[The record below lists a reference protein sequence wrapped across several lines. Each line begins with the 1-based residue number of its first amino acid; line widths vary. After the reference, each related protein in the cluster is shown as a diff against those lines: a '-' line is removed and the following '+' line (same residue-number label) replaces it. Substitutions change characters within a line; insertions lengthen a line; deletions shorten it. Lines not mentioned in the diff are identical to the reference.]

1 MKTRAI
7 FVIFF
12 SLCSI
17 FSFGQLQ
24 RGMWLVEGNAGWNKE
39 LNNNYKYASYEIS
52 PSFGYA
58 LSSKW
63 MLGTGLSYFYS
74 NYNNEAEN
82 SNFQSNNYTFS
93 PFIRYYFSKP
103 EKLVKIFTAL
113 EGNIYLQEGKS
124 TTRFGSV
131 DVTSTDYA
139 ARAMV
144 GADYFITSSI
154 ALEGTLRYLIDF
166 QESSTANH
174 YIGYRLSLQFFLQN
188 QTESHLSNGIALTK
202 GAYYIAYNPFT
213 VSASW
218 NYNGPFHDYNIQFNP
233 TIGYFLTD
241 RWALGTGFLL
251 GFAKQNS
258 IVDIAPFV
266 RYYFGTQ
273 NARFQPFATASVSTR
288 FQLADNTFESSFFNL
303 DANAGIGVDFFLT
316 RNVALEGLL
325 QFNGNQ
331 VEDKTF
337 NRNFLNVSFGF
348 QFFLNE

>member
-1 MKTRAI
+1 MKTRATLL
-7 FVIFF
+7 IFF
-12 SLCSI
+12 SLYSLI
-17 FSFGQLQ
+17 SFGQLQ
-24 RGMWLVEGNAGWNKE
+24 QGTWLLEGTGNWNIE
-39 LNNNYKYASYEIS
+39 LSNDYSYTSYDIS

-58 LSSKW
+58 ISNRW
-63 MLGTGLSYFYS
+63 MLGTGLGYFHSDYNNDAENVNFRS
-74 NYNNEAEN
+74 NY
-82 SNFQSNNYTFS
+82 YTFS

-103 EKLVKIFTAL
+103 EKSLKTFAAL
-113 EGNIYLQEGKS
+113 EGNIFLQEDKS
-124 TTRFGSV
+124 TTRFGTV
-131 DVTSTDYA
+131 DITSTNYA

-166 QESSTANH
+166 PQGSNPNH

-188 QTESHLSNGIALTK
+188 QTETPINTGIALAK

-218 NYNGPFHDYNIQFNP
+218 NYNGPYHDYNIEFNP

-241 RWALGTGFLL
+241 RWVLGTGVLL

-258 IVDIAPFV
+258 IIDITPFV

-273 NARFQPFATASVSTR
+273 GARFQPFATFSTSTR
-288 FQLADNTFESSFFNL
+288 FQFADKSSEPSFFNL
-303 DANAGIGVDFFLT
+303 DANGGIGADFFLT

-331 VEDKTF
+331 VEDKTS
-337 NRNFLNVSFGF
+337 NRNFLNGAFGF